1 MGGRGAV
8 LDLREKKNPGHR
20 ALQRT
25 VSLPQESDHKGVKI
39 LLIKVVNIHNKRIK
53 VGHEGSS
60 TVGRALTLH
69 AADQG
74 FIPGISYVPWALPGA
89 QSKEWPPKTIFKG
102 RNGSINFKPSEI
114 REIVQW
120 EKALCLHKVNQV

>member
-1 MGGRGAV
+1 MGGRGVV

-53 VGHEGSS
+53 MGREGSS

-74 FIPGISYVPWALPGA
+74 FIPASHMVPWALPGT
-89 QSKEWPPKTIFKG
+89 QSKEWPQKIYLKG
-102 RNGSINFKPSEI
+102 EMGQ
-114 REIVQW
+114 EIVSLLRLERQSSGG
-120 EKALCLHKVNQV
+120 KALCLHKDNQV